1 MGPSYG
7 VQTASG
13 EGRERVMADEPTVD
27 FGTFLRQAREKRGI
41 SLQQVSVTTKISAR
55 VLDALERN
63 DPSKLPG
70 GIFSRAFVRS
80 YAREVGLE
88 PELAVASFVA
98 AFPEESGAEEMPSAT
113 TAEDAETFESR
124 RRVATTLVQLLVIS
138 LVVVVLGLI
147 YVTMWG
153 SKAKPAPSVSE
164 PGARQPLRPP
174 AATQQATPAPAR
186 AIQPEAA
193 AGVPAEATAPPS
205 PSTPPEPDVTAGG
218 LVDSAVGQGAPLVV
232 GIVAS
237 DLCWLS
243 VTVDGTRVLARN
255 LQAGERLEYRVRTG
269 VTMIAGNAAALAVTL
284 NGKPAR
290 PLGGP
295 GRVVTTTITADTF
308 QSFLQQ
314 P

>member
-1 MGPSYG
+1 
-7 VQTASG
+7 
-13 EGRERVMADEPTVD
+13 MADERTVD
-27 FGTFLRQAREKRGI
+27 FGAYLRQAREKRGI

-70 GIFSRAFVRS
+70 AIFSRAFVRS

-88 PELAVASFVA
+88 PEQAVANFVA
-98 AFPEESGAEEMPSAT
+98 AFPEESGAEDMPSAS

-124 RRVATTLVQLLVIS
+124 RRVATTLVRLLVIS

-147 YVTMWG
+147 YVATWG
-153 SKAKPAPSVSE
+153 SKAKPAPGVSQ
-164 PGARQPLRPP
+164 PGAVHPVRPP
-174 AATQQATPAPAR
+174 AATQQATPAPA
-186 AIQPEAA
+186 IQPEAA
-193 AGVPAEATAPPS
+193 AGVPEEATAPPS
-205 PSTPPEPDVTAGG
+205 RSTPPQPDVTASG
-218 LVDSAVGQGAPLVV
+218 LVDSAVGQAAPLVV

-243 VTVDGTRVLARN
+243 VTVDGNRLLARN
-255 LQAGERLEYRVRTG
+255 LQAGERLEYQVRTG
-269 VTMIAGNAAALAVTL
+269 VTMIVGNAAALAVTL

-295 GRVVTTTITADTF
+295 GKVVTTTITADAF
-308 QSFLQQ
+308 QRFLQQ

>member
-1 MGPSYG
+1 
-7 VQTASG
+7 
-13 EGRERVMADEPTVD
+13 MADERPID
-27 FGTFLRQAREKRGI
+27 FGTYLRQAREKRGI

-70 GIFSRAFVRS
+70 AIFSRAFVRS

-88 PELAVASFVA
+88 PELAVANFVA
-98 AFPEESGAEEMPSAT
+98 AFPEESGAEDMPSAT

-124 RRVATTLVQLLVIS
+124 RRVATTLVRLLVIS
-138 LVVVVLGLI
+138 LVAVVLGLI
-147 YVTMWG
+147 YVAMWG
-153 SKAKPAPSVSE
+153 SKATPAP
-164 PGARQPLRPP
+164 GAGEFGAVPPVRPP
-174 AATQQATPAPAR
+174 AATQQAAPAP

-193 AGVPAEATAPPS
+193 AGVPEPAMAPPS
-205 PSTPPEPDVTAGG
+205 PSTPPQPDATAGG
-218 LVDSAVGQGAPLVV
+218 LVDSAVGQAAPLVV

-243 VTVDGTRVLARN
+243 VTVDGNRLLARN
-255 LQAGERLEYRVRTG
+255 LQAGERLEYQVGTR
-269 VTMIAGNAAALAVTL
+269 VTMIVGNAAALAVTL

-295 GRVVTTTITADTF
+295 GQVVTTTITADAF
-308 QSFLQQ
+308 ERFLQQ

>member
-1 MGPSYG
+1 
-7 VQTASG
+7 
-13 EGRERVMADEPTVD
+13 MADERTVD
-27 FGTFLRQAREKRGI
+27 FGTFLRQAREKRGV

-88 PELAVASFVA
+88 PELAVANFVA
-98 AFPEESGAEEMPSAT
+98 AFPEESGAEDMPSAT
-113 TAEDAETFESR
+113 TAEDAETFQSR
-124 RRVATTLVQLLVIS
+124 RRVVTTLVRLLAVSLVI
-138 LVVVVLGLI
+138 VGLGLI
-147 YVTMWG
+147 YVTGWG
-153 SKAKPAPSVSE
+153 SKAKPASSVSD
-164 PGARQPLRPP
+164 PRAMPPLRPP
-174 AATQQATPAPAR
+174 AAAQQATPVPAE

-193 AGVPAEATAPPS
+193 ARVPEQAAAPPS
-205 PSTPPEPDVTAGG
+205 PSIPPPPDVTAGEA
-218 LVDSAVGQGAPLVV
+218 VESAVGQGAPFVV

-243 VTVDGTRVLARN
+243 VTVDGNRLLARN
-255 LQAGERLEYRVRTG
+255 LQAGERLEYRVRSRMT
-269 VTMIAGNAAALAVTL
+269 VIAGNASALAVTL
-284 NGKPAR
+284 NGKAAR

-295 GRVVTTTITADTF
+295 GRVVTATITADTF

>member
-1 MGPSYG
+1 
-7 VQTASG
+7 
-13 EGRERVMADEPTVD
+13 MADERTVD
-27 FGTFLRQAREKRGI
+27 FGAFLRHAREKRGI

-88 PELAVASFVA
+88 PELVVANFVA
-98 AFPEESGAEEMPSAT
+98 AFPEESGAEDMPSAM
-113 TAEDAETFESR
+113 TADDVETFQSR
-124 RRVATTLVQLLVIS
+124 RRVATTLVRLLVIS
-138 LVVVVLGLI
+138 LVVAVLGLI

-153 SKAKPAPSVSE
+153 SRAKPAPRVSE
-164 PGARQPLRPP
+164 SGAVPLLRPP
-174 AATQQATPAPAR
+174 AATHQATPAPAG

-193 AGVPAEATAPPS
+193 AGVPEQATVPPS
-205 PSTPPEPDVTAGG
+205 PSTPPPPDVTAGG
-218 LVDSAVGQGAPLVV
+218 PVDSAVGQGAPLVV

-243 VTVDGTRVLARN
+243 VTVDGNRLLARN
-255 LQAGERLEYRVRTG
+255 LQAGERLEYRVRTR
-269 VTMIAGNAAALAVTL
+269 VTMIAGNASALAVTL
-284 NGKPAR
+284 NGKAAR

-295 GRVVTTTITADTF
+295 GQVVATTITADTF

>member
-1 MGPSYG
+1 
-7 VQTASG
+7 
-13 EGRERVMADEPTVD
+13 MADERTID
-27 FGTFLRQAREKRGI
+27 FGAYLRQAREKRGI

-88 PELAVASFVA
+88 PELAVANFVA
-98 AFPEESGAEEMPSAT
+98 AFPEESGAEDMPSAT

-124 RRVATTLVQLLVIS
+124 RRVATTLVRLLVIS

-153 SKAKPAPSVSE
+153 SKAKPAPRVSE
-164 PGARQPLRPP
+164 PGAMQPFPPP
-174 AATQQATPAPAR
+174 AATQHATPAPPA

-193 AGVPAEATAPPS
+193 AGVPEPAMAPPS
-205 PSTPPEPDVTAGG
+205 QSTPPQPDVTAGG
-218 LVDSAVGQGAPLVV
+218 LVDSAVGLAAPLVV

-237 DLCWLS
+237 ELCWLS
-243 VTVDGTRVLARN
+243 VTVDGNRLLARN
-255 LQAGERLEYRVRTG
+255 LRAGERLEYQVGTR
-269 VTMIAGNAAALAVTL
+269 VTMIVGNAAALAVTL

-295 GRVVTTTITADTF
+295 GQVVRTTITADAF
-308 QSFLQQ
+308 QRFLQQ

>member
-1 MGPSYG
+1 
-7 VQTASG
+7 
-13 EGRERVMADEPTVD
+13 MADERTVD

-80 YAREVGLE
+80 YAQEVGLD
-88 PELAVASFVA
+88 PERTVATFVA
-98 AFPEESGAEEMPSAT
+98 AFPEESGAEDMPSAT
-113 TAEDAETFESR
+113 TAEETEAFQSR
-124 RRVATTLVQLLVIS
+124 RRVATTLVRVLVTS

-147 YVTMWG
+147 YVTMKG
-153 SKAKPAPSVSE
+153 SKATPAPSVSE
-164 PGARQPLRPP
+164 PGAMPSLRPP
-174 AATQQATPAPAR
+174 AAAQQEAPAPPA
-186 AIQPEAA
+186 ASQPEVA
-193 AGVPAEATAPPS
+193 AGVPEPAMAPPS
-205 PSTPPEPDVTAGG
+205 PSTPPQPDVTAGG
-218 LVDSAVGQGAPLVV
+218 PVDPAVGQGAPLVV
-232 GIVAS
+232 IVAS

-243 VTVDGTRVLARN
+243 VTVDGNRLLARN
-255 LQAGERLEYRVRTG
+255 LQAGERLEYRVRTR
-269 VTMIAGNAAALAVTL
+269 VTMITGNASALAVTL
-284 NGKPAR
+284 NGRAAR

-295 GRVVTTTITADTF
+295 GQVVTTTIPADRF

>member
-1 MGPSYG
+1 
-7 VQTASG
+7 
-13 EGRERVMADEPTVD
+13 MADERPID
-27 FGTFLRQAREKRGI
+27 FGTYLRQAREKRGI

-70 GIFSRAFVRS
+70 AIFSRAFVRS

-88 PELAVASFVA
+88 PELAVANFVA
-98 AFPEESGAEEMPSAT
+98 AFPEESGAEDMPSAT

-124 RRVATTLVQLLVIS
+124 RRVATTLVRLLVIS
-138 LVVVVLGLI
+138 LVAVVLGLI
-147 YVTMWG
+147 YVAMWG
-153 SKAKPAPSVSE
+153 SKATPAP
-164 PGARQPLRPP
+164 GAGEFGAVPPVRPP
-174 AATQQATPAPAR
+174 AATQQAAPAP

-193 AGVPAEATAPPS
+193 AGVPAPAMAPPS
-205 PSTPPEPDVTAGG
+205 PSTPPQPDATAGG
-218 LVDSAVGQGAPLVV
+218 LVDSAVGQAAPLVV

-243 VTVDGTRVLARN
+243 VTVDGNRLLARN
-255 LQAGERLEYRVRTG
+255 LQAGERLEYQVGTR
-269 VTMIAGNAAALAVTL
+269 VTMIVGNAAALAVTL

-295 GRVVTTTITADTF
+295 GQVVTTTITADAF
-308 QSFLQQ
+308 ERFLQQ

>member
-1 MGPSYG
+1 
-7 VQTASG
+7 
-13 EGRERVMADEPTVD
+13 MADDRAVD

-98 AFPEESGAEEMPSAT
+98 AFPEESGAEDMPSAM
-113 TAEDAETFESR
+113 TADDAETFESR
-124 RRVATTLVQLLVIS
+124 RRVATTLVRLLVIS

-147 YVTMWG
+147 YLTMWG
-153 SKAKPAPSVSE
+153 SKAQPAPSVSE
-164 PGARQPLRPP
+164 ARAAQPARPP
-174 AATQQATPAPAR
+174 AATPQATPAPAG
-186 AIQPEAA
+186 AIQPEAI
-193 AGVPAEATAPPS
+193 AGVPEDATAPPS
-205 PSTPPEPDVTAGG
+205 RSTPPQPDVTAGAP
-218 LVDSAVGQGAPLVV
+218 VDSAVGQAAPLVV

-243 VTVDGTRVLARN
+243 ITVDGNRLLARN
-255 LQAGERLEYRVRTG
+255 LQTGERLEYRVRTV

-295 GRVVTTTITADTF
+295 GQVVTTTITADTF

>member
-1 MGPSYG
+1 
-7 VQTASG
+7 
-13 EGRERVMADEPTVD
+13 MADEHAVD
-27 FGTFLRQAREKRGI
+27 FGAFLRQAREKRGI

-88 PELAVASFVA
+88 PELVVANFVA
-98 AFPEESGAEEMPSAT
+98 AFPEESGADDMPSAT
-113 TAEDAETFESR
+113 TAEDAETFQSR
-124 RRVATTLVQLLVIS
+124 RRVATTLVRLLVIS

-164 PGARQPLRPP
+164 PGAVPLLRPP
-174 AATQQATPAPAR
+174 AAAQQDTPAPAG

-193 AGVPAEATAPPS
+193 AAVPEQATAPPS
-205 PSTPPEPDVTAGG
+205 PSTPPQPDVTAGAP
-218 LVDSAVGQGAPLVV
+218 VDSAVGQDGPLVV

-243 VTVDGTRVLARN
+243 VTVDGNRFLARN
-255 LQAGERLEYRVRTG
+255 LRAGERLEYRVRTRM
-269 VTMIAGNAAALAVTL
+269 TMTAGNASALAVTL

-295 GRVVTTTITADTF
+295 GQVATATIAADTF
-308 QSFLQQ
+308 QSLLRQ

>member
-1 MGPSYG
+1 
-7 VQTASG
+7 
-13 EGRERVMADEPTVD
+13 
-27 FGTFLRQAREKRGI
+27 
-41 SLQQVSVTTKISAR
+41 LQQVSVTTKISAR

-88 PELAVASFVA
+88 PELAVANFVA
-98 AFPEESGAEEMPSAT
+98 AFPEESGAEDMPSAT
-113 TAEDAETFESR
+113 TAEDAETFQSR
-124 RRVATTLVQLLVIS
+124 RRVATTLVRLLVIS

-147 YVTMWG
+147 YITMWG
-153 SKAKPAPSVSE
+153 SKAKPAPRVRES
-164 PGARQPLRPP
+164 GAVQLLRPP
-174 AATQQATPAPAR
+174 AATRQATPAPAG

-193 AGVPAEATAPPS
+193 AGVPERATAPPS
-205 PSTPPEPDVTAGG
+205 PSTPPQPDVTAGG
-218 LVDSAVGQGAPLVV
+218 PVDSAPGQDGPLVV

-243 VTVDGTRVLARN
+243 VTVDGNRFLARN
-255 LQAGERLEYRVRTG
+255 LQAGERLEYRVGTRM
-269 VTMIAGNAAALAVTL
+269 TMIAGNASALAVTL
-284 NGKPAR
+284 NGTPAR

-295 GRVVTTTITADTF
+295 GQVVTTTITADTF
-308 QSFLQQ
+308 QSVLRQ

>member
-1 MGPSYG
+1 
-7 VQTASG
+7 
-13 EGRERVMADEPTVD
+13 MADERTVD
-27 FGTFLRQAREKRGI
+27 FGAYLRQAREKRGI

-70 GIFSRAFVRS
+70 AIFSRAFVRS

-88 PELAVASFVA
+88 PEQAVANFVA
-98 AFPEESGAEEMPSAT
+98 AFPEESGAEDMPSAT

-124 RRVATTLVQLLVIS
+124 RRVATTLVRLLVIS

-153 SKAKPAPSVSE
+153 SKAKPAPGVGE
-164 PGARQPLRPP
+164 LGAVHPVRPP
-174 AATQQATPAPAR
+174 AATRQATPAP

-193 AGVPAEATAPPS
+193 AGVPEATAPPS
-205 PSTPPEPDVTAGG
+205 TSTPPQPDVTAGG
-218 LVDSAVGQGAPLVV
+218 LVDSAVGQAAPLVV

-243 VTVDGTRVLARN
+243 VTVDGNRLLARN
-255 LQAGERLEYRVRTG
+255 LQAGERLEYQVGTR
-269 VTMIAGNAAALAVTL
+269 VTMIVGNAAALAVTL

-295 GRVVTTTITADTF
+295 GKVVTTTITADAF
-308 QSFLQQ
+308 QRFLQQ

>member
-1 MGPSYG
+1 
-7 VQTASG
+7 
-13 EGRERVMADEPTVD
+13 MADEPTVD
-27 FGTFLRQAREKRGI
+27 FGTLLRQAREKRGI

-80 YAREVGLE
+80 YAQEVGLE
-88 PELAVASFVA
+88 PERTVATFVA
-98 AFPEESGAEEMPSAT
+98 AFPEESGAEDMPSAT
-113 TAEDAETFESR
+113 TAEEAETFQSR
-124 RRVATTLVQLLVIS
+124 RRVATTLVRVLVIS

-147 YVTMWG
+147 YVTMRG
-153 SKAKPAPSVSE
+153 GTATPAPSVSE
-164 PGARQPLRPP
+164 PGAMPPLRPP
-174 AATQQATPAPAR
+174 AAAQQEASAPPAAS
-186 AIQPEAA
+186 QPEAA
-193 AGVPAEATAPPS
+193 AGVPEPAMAPPS
-205 PSTPPEPDVTAGG
+205 PSIPPQPDVTAGG
-218 LVDSAVGQGAPLVV
+218 PVDSAVGQGAPFVV

-243 VTVDGTRVLARN
+243 VTVDGNRLLARN
-255 LQAGERLEYRVRTG
+255 LQAGERLEYRVRTR
-269 VTMIAGNAAALAVTL
+269 VTMIAGNASALAVTL
-284 NGKPAR
+284 NGKAAR

-295 GRVVTTTITADTF
+295 GQVVTTTITADTF

>member
-1 MGPSYG
+1 
-7 VQTASG
+7 
-13 EGRERVMADEPTVD
+13 MADERTVD
-27 FGTFLRQAREKRGI
+27 FGAFLRQAREKRGI

-88 PELAVASFVA
+88 PELVVANFVA
-98 AFPEESGAEEMPSAT
+98 AFPEESGAEDMPSAT
-113 TAEDAETFESR
+113 TAEDAETFQSR
-124 RRVATTLVQLLVIS
+124 RRVATTLVRLLVIS

-153 SKAKPAPSVSE
+153 SKAKPAPRASE
-164 PGARQPLRPP
+164 SGAVQLLRPP
-174 AATQQATPAPAR
+174 AATQQATPAPAGP
-186 AIQPEAA
+186 IQPEAA
-193 AGVPAEATAPPS
+193 TVPEQATAPPS
-205 PSTPPEPDVTAGG
+205 PSTPPPPDVTAGG
-218 LVDSAVGQGAPLVV
+218 PVDSAVGQGAPLVV

-243 VTVDGTRVLARN
+243 VTVDGNRFLARN
-255 LQAGERLEYRVRTG
+255 LQAGERLEYRVRTRM
-269 VTMIAGNAAALAVTL
+269 TMIAGNASALAVTL

-295 GRVVTTTITADTF
+295 GQVVTTTITADTF
-308 QSFLQQ
+308 QSLLRQ

>member
-1 MGPSYG
+1 
-7 VQTASG
+7 
-13 EGRERVMADEPTVD
+13 MADEPTVD

-88 PELAVASFVA
+88 PELAIASFVA

-124 RRVATTLVQLLVIS
+124 RRVAMTLVQLLVIS

-164 PGARQPLRPP
+164 PAARQPLRPP
-174 AATQQATPAPAR
+174 AATQQATPA
-186 AIQPEAA
+186 
-193 AGVPAEATAPPS
+193 
-205 PSTPPEPDVTAGG
+205 TPPEPDVTAGG
-218 LVDSAVGQGAPLVV
+218 VVDSAVEQGAPLVV

-255 LQAGERLEYRVRTG
+255 LQAGEQLEYRVRTG

>member
-1 MGPSYG
+1 
-7 VQTASG
+7 
-13 EGRERVMADEPTVD
+13 MADEPTVD
-27 FGTFLRQAREKRGI
+27 FGTLLRQAREKRGI

-80 YAREVGLE
+80 YAQEVGLE
-88 PELAVASFVA
+88 PERTVATFVA
-98 AFPEESGAEEMPSAT
+98 AFPEESGAEDMPSAT
-113 TAEDAETFESR
+113 TAEEAETFESR
-124 RRVATTLVQLLVIS
+124 RRVATTLVRVLVIS

-147 YVTMWG
+147 YVTLRG
-153 SKAKPAPSVSE
+153 GKATPAPSVSE
-164 PGARQPLRPP
+164 PGAMPPLRPP
-174 AATQQATPAPAR
+174 AAAQQEAPAPPA
-186 AIQPEAA
+186 ASQPEAA
-193 AGVPAEATAPPS
+193 AGVPEPATAPPS
-205 PSTPPEPDVTAGG
+205 PSTPPQPDVTAGG
-218 LVDSAVGQGAPLVV
+218 PVDSAVGQGAPLVV

-243 VTVDGTRVLARN
+243 VTVDGNRLLARN
-255 LQAGERLEYRVRTG
+255 LQAGERLEYRVRTR
-269 VTMIAGNAAALAVTL
+269 VTMIAGNASALAVTL
-284 NGKPAR
+284 NGKAAR

-295 GRVVTTTITADTF
+295 GQVVATTITADTF

>member
-1 MGPSYG
+1 
-7 VQTASG
+7 
-13 EGRERVMADEPTVD
+13 MADERTVD
-27 FGTFLRQAREKRGI
+27 FGTSLRQAREKRGI
-41 SLQQVSVTTKISAR
+41 SLQQVSITTKISAR

-88 PELAVASFVA
+88 PELAVANFVA
-98 AFPEESGAEEMPSAT
+98 AFPEASGADDMLSGT
-113 TAEDAETFESR
+113 TAEDAETFQSR
-124 RRVATTLVQLLVIS
+124 RRMVTTLVQLLVIS
-138 LVVVVLGLI
+138 LLVVVLGVI

-153 SKAKPAPSVSE
+153 SKAKPAPSASE
-164 PGARQPLRPP
+164 PGTVPPVRPP
-174 AATQQATPAPAR
+174 AATQQATPAP

-193 AGVPAEATAPPS
+193 AGVPAEATAPSS
-205 PSTPPEPDVTAGG
+205 PSTPPQPDVTAGAP
-218 LVDSAVGQGAPLVV
+218 VESAAGQAAPLVV

-237 DLCWLS
+237 DLCWLAI
-243 VTVDGTRVLARN
+243 TVDGNRMLARN

-290 PLGGP
+290 TLGGP
-295 GRVVTTTITADTF
+295 GQVVTTTITADTF

>member
-1 MGPSYG
+1 
-7 VQTASG
+7 
-13 EGRERVMADEPTVD
+13 MADEPTVD

-63 DPSKLPG
+63 DASKLPG

-124 RRVATTLVQLLVIS
+124 RRVATTLVQLLVVS

-174 AATQQATPAPAR
+174 AATQQATPAPA
-186 AIQPEAA
+186 
-193 AGVPAEATAPPS
+193 PPS

-218 LVDSAVGQGAPLVV
+218 VVDSAVGQGAPLVV

>member
-1 MGPSYG
+1 MPD
-7 VQTASG
+7 
-13 EGRERVMADEPTVD
+13 ERTVD

-88 PELAVASFVA
+88 PELTVANFVA
-98 AFPEESGAEEMPSAT
+98 AFPEESGAGDMPSAT
-113 TAEDAETFESR
+113 TVEDAEIFQSR
-124 RRVATTLVQLLVIS
+124 RRVATTLVRLSVIS

-164 PGARQPLRPP
+164 SGAVQRLRPP
-174 AATQQATPAPAR
+174 AATQQDTPAPAR

-193 AGVPAEATAPPS
+193 AGVPEQATAPPS
-205 PSTPPEPDVTAGG
+205 LSTPPQPDVTAGG
-218 LVDSAVGQGAPLVV
+218 PVDSAVGQDGLLVV

-243 VTVDGTRVLARN
+243 VTVDGNRFLARN
-255 LQAGERLEYRVRTG
+255 LQAAERLEYRVRTRM
-269 VTMIAGNAAALAVTL
+269 TMTAGNASALTVTL

-295 GRVVTTTITADTF
+295 GQVVTTTITAGTY
-308 QSFLQQ
+308 QSLLRQ